1 LSQVEKPDK
10 AAHDEAVNEL
20 TEALEVIKVGR
31 AKVQEQIDNTMSDPV
46 SKAAL
51 QEARAK
57 MNAFKTTKGALI
69 DEKKAMRAQLD
80 AAKTQTDKIM
90 KDKKDSRDS
99 VRFNTLQEV
108 EAEISKLQR
117 QQETTTMTLQEE
129 KKLIREMDQL
139 QMSKQFVADLKSK
152 DAAMDNVKEQ
162 RKTIGQLIKDKDVE
176 IDAVSKDIDEIMITI
191 KAMNETDGTKRD
203 AIQGLFKERDEFKK
217 QMGQKLKMKDA
228 IRDEF
233 RTQNNAWFNYQRA
246 VRAQKQV
253 QYEEEKKQR
262 GEEKKAYLALLE
274 EEEAKKIP
282 YEAEQALCDFL
293 ADYLE
298 RTYLGKSEGKDGDEK
313 KADVVAVKDD
323 PFAGMMPSV
332 KKEED
337 SQYFGKGKQKKKRV
351 RAAKVNT
358 GPFSLSVDTFAQ
370 FGLIKMSPPTSV
382 DQVENS
388 VKELREKKEWFKV
401 QPRGSIPT
409 AEQIRKANEKGATK
423 QRQATEADAAPAS
436 SAPKVGKGPGNF
448 SLANEDFAPLGAGGA
463 ASSMN
468 SSWGK
473 SEILS

>member
-1 LSQVEKPDK
+1 MFLSQVEKPDK

-31 AKVQEQIDNTMSDPV
+31 AKVQEQIDGAMSDPV

-90 KDKKDSRDS
+90 KDKKDSRDN

-117 QQETTTMTLQEE
+117 KQETTTMTLQEE
-129 KKLIREMDQL
+129 KMLIREMDQL
-139 QMSKQFVADLKSK
+139 KMSKQFVADLKSK

-203 AIQGLFKERDEFKK
+203 AIQGLFKERDEYKK
-217 QMGQKLKMKDA
+217 QMGQKLKQKDA

-298 RTYLGKSEGKDGDEK
+298 RTYLGKSEDKDGGEK

-332 KKEED
+332 KKEE
-337 SQYFGKGKQKKKRV
+337 SLGFEKKQKKKRV
-351 RAAKVNT
+351 RAAKVNS
-358 GPFSLSVDTFAQ
+358 GPFSLSVDSFAQ

-382 DQVENS
+382 DQVEKS
-388 VKELREKKEWFKV
+388 VKDLREKKEWFKV

-448 SLANEDFAPLGAGGA
+448 SLSNEDFAPLGAGGA